1 MEPTTLTDASTSRW
15 NMSKGTPFRL
25 HESAVFYHQPRR
37 KLLLKKLLVTLN
49 SFNFSNHYKK
59 RWSLQRNLKCLD
71 YRVRYTLF
79 GPFLSHEEI
88 HSFLRGHVPIR
99 ELYTGLR
106 RICHAVSYLSISD
119 LLHPRNLIVRDGK
132 IVAVVGW
139 QFAGWY
145 PEDWEHQSAFR
156 TSQHAWLVRRV
167 STRCN
172 EIRR

>member
-59 RWSLQRNLKCLD
+59 RWSLQRNLTCPD

-79 GPFLSHEEI
+79 GPFLNHEEI
-88 HSFLRGHVPIR
+88 HSFLRGHVPLESCTQVYGESVTLCHTCQYQTYFTHAILSCATAR
-99 ELYTGLR
+99 LLR
-106 RICHAVSYLSISD
+106 SLDGNSPDGIQSIGNTPERFSD
-119 LLHPRNLIVRDGK
+119 
-132 IVAVVGW
+132 
-139 QFAGWY
+139 F
-145 PEDWEHQSAFR
+145 
-156 TSQHAWLVRRV
+156 
-167 STRCN
+167 STCLASTPSFN
-172 EIRR
+172 AL